1 MAAILLANKI
11 ARMSWVIMAKG
22 QRYKEPTALAEGV
35 MASGHVNRINRPI
48 AGRGKNPCQP
58 GAFHT

>member
-22 QRYKEPTALAEGV
+22 QRYKEPTAFAEGV